1 MLPEIFPLFGE
12 ELRNW
17 LMTAG
22 QKLFTGD
29 LSGAEALELLRE
41 AGGQIRTADFYAIRR
56 EVLYEYNLEQY
67 NKQKLAEYDEN
78 GLIPAAW
85 HSTTHGL
92 ELSTNFLYRV
102 KVTGYDSITGEPV
115 ERWFSVGS
123 DDQLTKAQVSGSLSS
138 MLEADK
144 DYYHTD
150 IEDMEIESALAR
162 ADYWE

>member
-1 MLPEIFPLFGE
+1 MFPEIFPLFGE

-17 LMTAG
+17 LRTAG

-29 LSGAEALELLRE
+29 LSGAEALDLLRE

-67 NKQKLAEYDEN
+67 YKQQLAEYDEN
-78 GLIPAAW
+78 SLIPAAW

-102 KVTGYDSITGEPV
+102 KVTGYDPITGEPV
-115 ERWFSVGS
+115 ERWLSVGS
-123 DDQLTKAQVSGSLSS
+123 DDQLTKSQVIDWLGS
-138 MLEADK
+138 MLEENK
-144 DYYHTD
+144 DSCPID